1 MGDKTMA
8 LDDIGQHVESG
19 MTVGIGGWGSRRKPM
34 ALVRA
39 LLRTDV
45 TDLTVVAFG
54 GPDVGLLCAAG
65 KVRKLIY
72 GFVSLD
78 SIPLDPH
85 FRAAREAG
93 AVETAEYDEGMFVAA
108 LRAGAS
114 RMSFLP
120 SRAGLESDVL
130 TMNPELK
137 TVASPYD
144 DEVYV
149 AVPGVRMDVSL
160 IHLNRGDALGN
171 GQYLG
176 PDPYFDDLF
185 AMASDRTI
193 MSVEKVVETAD
204 LTADAAPQSLLV
216 SRMFVSGVVQAPN
229 GAHFTSCEPDYGR
242 DEAFQKHY
250 ATAARDA
257 GDWQRFTHDFLGGDD
272 ASYHAAVRELH
283 SAPTTGPSAE
293 SEEQA

>member
-1 MGDKTMA
+1 MSDKT
-8 LDDIGQHVESG
+8 LSLEDLPHHIESG

-34 ALVRA
+34 ALVRR
-39 LLRTDV
+39 LLRSDV
-45 TDLTVVAFG
+45 TDLTLVTLG
-54 GPDVGLLCAAG
+54 GPEVGLLCAAG
-65 KVRKLIY
+65 KVRKIIY

-85 FRAAREAG
+85 FQAARESASI
-93 AVETAEYDEGMFVAA
+93 ESAEYDEGMFVSA

-114 RMSFLP
+114 RLSFLP

-130 TMNPELK
+130 TMNPDLK

-144 DEVYV
+144 DDVYV

-160 IHLNRGDALGN
+160 IHMNRGDVHGN

-185 AMASDRTI
+185 SRASERTI
-193 MSVEKVVETAD
+193 MSVEKIVETSELSD
-204 LTADAAPQSLLV
+204 HPFQTMV
-216 SRMFVSGVVQAPN
+216 INRMYVSGVVETPR
-229 GAHFTSCEPDYGR
+229 GAHFTSCVPDYDR
-242 DEAFQKHY
+242 DESFQKHY

-257 GDWQRFTHDFLGGDD
+257 SAWQEFERTFLSGDE
-272 ASYHAAVRELH
+272 ASYQQAVRDFH
-283 SAPTTGPSAE
+283 TRA
-293 SEEQA
+293 SEERA